1 MEALDVTCRT
11 VQSNLSAFIDR
22 EVPPSELQQIRAHLV
37 GCDNCRREEME
48 LRSLKALLNDVS
60 APEPSPDFEA
70 RLMQGIHQ
78 PYRPIRPNYVV
89 MIGGPVLMF
98 AGVAAAS
105 MFVALQLASAPERYR
120 ASVSIGRNVT
130 SDVQRDQVYEA
141 ATDGPLYGA
150 PLVTTA
156 DYAR

>member
-1 MEALDVTCRT
+1 MNCRT
-11 VQSNLSAFIDR
+11 VQASLSAFIDR

-37 GCDNCRREEME
+37 NCQQCRQEETD
-48 LRSLKALLNDVS
+48 LRYLKTLLNDV
-60 APEPSPDFEA
+60 ATPEPSPDFEA
-70 RLMQGIHQ
+70 RLMIGIHQ
-78 PYRPIRPNYVV
+78 PYRRNRPNYYV
-89 MIGGPVLMF
+89 MVAGPVLMF

-105 MFVALQLASAPERYR
+105 MFVALQVVSSSERTR
-120 ASVSIGRNVT
+120 PPVTIGRNIT

-141 ATDGPLYGA
+141 AANDPLYGA